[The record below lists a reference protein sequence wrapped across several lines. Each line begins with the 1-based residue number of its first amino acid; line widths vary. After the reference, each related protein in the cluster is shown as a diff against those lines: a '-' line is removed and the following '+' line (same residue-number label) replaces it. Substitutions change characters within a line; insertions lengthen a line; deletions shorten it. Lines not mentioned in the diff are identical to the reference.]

1 MLTQVDLLFAYL
13 IKGTSYLHGR
23 SDVSL
28 YNAGMAN
35 KKPKQSSNTIA
46 SNRRAK
52 FDYHLSDQNE
62 AGVQLMGWE
71 VKALRDGKVNL
82 SESFIQLHQG
92 EAWLYGC
99 TITPL
104 KTVSTHY
111 VAEPAR
117 PRKLLL
123 HARELAKIF
132 EAVNQK
138 GYTCVAT
145 NLYWKAHLVKLGI
158 AIGKGKKDHDK
169 RDTEKARD
177 WDRQKQRIMRRN

>member
-1 MLTQVDLLFAYL
+1 
-13 IKGTSYLHGR
+13 
-23 SDVSL
+23 
-28 YNAGMAN
+28 MAK

-46 SNRRAK
+46 TNRRAK
-52 FDYHLSDQNE
+52 FDYHLSDHNE
-62 AGVQLMGWE
+62 AGLVLMGWE
-71 VKALRDGKVNL
+71 VKALREGKVNL
-82 SESFIQLHQG
+82 SESFIQLHNG
-92 EAWLYGC
+92 EAWLHNC

-111 VAEPAR
+111 VAEPSR

-123 HARELAKIF
+123 HDRELSKIH

-145 NLYWKAHLVKLGI
+145 NLYWKAHLIKLGI

-169 RDTEKARD
+169 RDSEKERD
-177 WDRQKQRIMRRN
+177 WNRQKQRIMRHNN